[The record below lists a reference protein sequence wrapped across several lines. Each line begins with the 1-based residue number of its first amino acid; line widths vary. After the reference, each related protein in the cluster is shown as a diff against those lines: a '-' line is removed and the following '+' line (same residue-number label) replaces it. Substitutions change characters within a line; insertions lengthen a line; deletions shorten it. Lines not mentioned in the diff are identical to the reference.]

1 MRLII
6 MPTYK
11 FLNSETGEEFED
23 FLSISSKE
31 ELLKKNPH
39 IKQVLTTFGI
49 SSMVGDIHSKTD
61 DTWKE
66 VLSKVA
72 EAHPNS
78 KVGRQ
83 HGRRSIK
90 QVKSDQVVEKWKNRL
105 T

>member
-1 MRLII
+1 
-6 MPTYK
+6 
-11 FLNSETGEEFED
+11 
-23 FLSISSKE
+23 
-31 ELLKKNPH
+31 
-39 IKQVLTTFGI
+39 
-49 SSMVGDIHSKTD
+49 MVGDIHSKTD

-66 VLSKVA
+66 VLAKVA

-90 QVKSDQVVEKWKNRL
+90 QIKSDQVVEKWKNRL